1 MTTCKTYRPNVAVA
15 VFNRDGHVFMGKR
28 IDNTSPYGWQMPQGG
43 IDPGEDVW
51 PAALRELYEETG
63 IRSVS
68 FLGDIPD
75 WITYDFPPE
84 LLGTPVARG
93 FDGQRQKWFA
103 VRFDGDDAEINLD
116 AHGEREFETWRWV
129 PLAETIDMTVPF
141 KRHVYAQVVTAFARW
156 AQPGG

>member
-1 MTTCKTYRPNVAVA
+1 MTAPKTYRPNVAVA

-28 IDNTSPYGWQMPQGG
+28 VDNTSPYGWQMPQGG

-51 PAALRELYEETG
+51 PAAVRELYEETS

-68 FLGDIPD
+68 LLGDIPD

-103 VRFDGDDAEINLD
+103 VRFDGDDTEINLD

-129 PLAETIDMTVPF
+129 PLSETINMTVPF
-141 KRHVYAQVVTAFARW
+141 KRHVYAQVISAFARW
-156 AQPGG
+156 AQPGS